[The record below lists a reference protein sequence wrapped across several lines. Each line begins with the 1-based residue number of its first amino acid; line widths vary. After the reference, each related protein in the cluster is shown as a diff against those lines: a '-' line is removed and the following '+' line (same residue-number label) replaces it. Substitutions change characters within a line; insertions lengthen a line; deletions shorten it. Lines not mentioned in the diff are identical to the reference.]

1 MSGSISRS
9 WRRFTRR
16 LGATRAML
24 VIASVVVVIVMIVAL
39 VVHGGSSSTT
49 ATSNTTATTAAPSA
63 SAAQQVL
70 DQASTASPGVTAT
83 TIRVVFPI
91 VSLNTQ
97 AGKVGLASDTEYGF
111 QVKGIH
117 TFVNAINDAGG
128 IHGRKIVPD
137 IVQFDPTDQAAM
149 RALCK
154 DWTEGS
160 NPAFAVLEGL
170 GTWEGDNQL
179 CITQEGHTPLLGQ
192 WATVSQYTT
201 QAAPY
206 LWWTGTDQTVLL
218 NTLID
223 WGHTS
228 GLLTT
233 AHKVGILVGDRQSDQ
248 LALKSAVLPALAK
261 LGITDPVIGTIA
273 ASPDAQSATMQA
285 QAPLIVQQFR
295 QAGVT
300 SVIPLVPANA
310 LFPYLG
316 AETDQAF
323 LPKLLLS
330 DYESSIE
337 IALGLIPV
345 PYEKALDGQEGVTT
359 FTLGGIDDNR
369 PQSQGGYDAGLR
381 ACYATWK
388 AHNAPPAPPDS
399 PYLEEQGPVAAWCQ
413 VIQLFAKAADGAAAT
428 LNRRTFVQSMAKI
441 QNFPGTYT
449 PTLSYS
455 PTKYYGPVDYRV
467 VKVHTNNPPTS
478 ACIQPKFT
486 STPQQT
492 CWVVVQNWKPLTT
505 GSS

>member
-16 LGATRAML
+16 LGTTRAVL
-24 VIASVVVVIVMIVAL
+24 VIVGVVAVIAVVAVLAL
-39 VVHGGSSSTT
+39 SGGSSSSNT
-49 ATSNTTATTAAPSA
+49 ATTATTAATSSSSA
-63 SAAQQVL
+63 QALL
-70 DQASTASPGVTAT
+70 DHASTAAPGVTAT
-83 TIRVVFPI
+83 SIRVVFPVI
-91 VSLNTQ
+91 SLNTQ
-97 AGKVGLASDTEYGF
+97 AGKVGLAEDSEYGK
-111 QVKGIH
+111 QDAAIH
-117 TFVNAINDAGG
+117 TFVNEINDAGG
-128 IHGRKIVPD
+128 IHGRKIDPD
-137 IVQFDPTDQAAM
+137 IVQFDPTDEAGM

-160 NPAFAVLEGL
+160 DPAFAVLDGL
-170 GTWEGDNQL
+170 GTWEGDSQL
-179 CITQEGHTPLLGQ
+179 CITQEGHTPMLAQ
-192 WATVSQYTT
+192 WTTVTSYTQ

-206 LWWTGTDQTVLL
+206 LWWTGTDQSVLL
-218 NTLID
+218 STLVS
-223 WGHTS
+223 WGHQS

-248 LALKSAVLPALAK
+248 LALHTAVLPALQK
-261 LGITDPVIGTIA
+261 LGITDPVVQTIA

-300 SVIPLVPANA
+300 SVIPLVPANS
-310 LFPYLG
+310 LFPYIG
-316 AETDQAF
+316 AETTQSYF
-323 LPKLLLS
+323 PKLLLS

-359 FTLGGIDDNR
+359 FTLGGIDDDR
-369 PQSQGGYDAGLR
+369 AESQGGYDPGLR

-399 PYLEEQGPVAAWCQ
+399 PYIEEQGPVAAWCQ
-413 VIQLFAKAADGAAAT
+413 VIKLFAKAVEGAGPT
-428 LNRRTFVQSMAKI
+428 LDRRTFVQSMARI
-441 QNFPGTYT
+441 TNFPGTYT

-455 PTKYYGPVDYRV
+455 PTKYYGPVEYRV

-492 CWVVVQNWKPLTT
+492 CWVVVQNWQPLTT
-505 GSS
+505 GSP

>member
-1 MSGSISRS
+1 MSGPIGRS

-16 LGATRAML
+16 MGTTKAVLAIGA
-24 VIASVVVVIVMIVAL
+24 VVVVIVVIAVL
-39 VVHGGSSSTT
+39 VLHGGSSS
-49 ATSNTTATTAAPSA
+49 NTTASTSTRAPTSA
-63 SAAQQVL
+63 SAAQAVL
-70 DQASTASPGVTAT
+70 DGASTAAPGVTAT
-83 TIRVVFPI
+83 SIRVVFPVI
-91 VSLNTQ
+91 SLNSQ
-97 AGKVGLASDTEYGF
+97 AGKVGLASDTEYGK
-111 QVKGIH
+111 QDAAIH
-117 TFVNAINDAGG
+117 TFVNQINDAGG
-128 IHGRKIVPD
+128 IHGRKIDPD
-137 IVQFDPTDQAAM
+137 IVEFDPTDQASM

-160 NPAFAVLEGL
+160 DPAFAVLDGL

-179 CITQEGHTPLLGQ
+179 CITQEGHTPMLAQ
-192 WATVSQYTT
+192 WTTVSAYTQ

-223 WGHTS
+223 WGHQS
-228 GLLTT
+228 GALSS
-233 AHKVGILVGDRQSDQ
+233 AHRVGILVGDRQSDQ
-248 LALKSAVLPALAK
+248 LALKTAVLPALNKA
-261 LGITDPVIGTIA
+261 GIDNPVIGTIA

-300 SVIPLVPANA
+300 TVIPLVPANA
-310 LFPYLG
+310 LFPYIG
-316 AETDQAF
+316 AETDQNYF
-323 LPKLLLS
+323 PKLLLS

-359 FTLGGIDDNR
+359 FTLGGIDDDR
-369 PQSQGGYDAGLR
+369 PQAQGGYDPGLR
-381 ACYATWK
+381 SCYATWK

-399 PYLEEQGPVAAWCQ
+399 PFVEEQGPVAAWCQ
-413 VIQLFAKAADGAAAT
+413 VIQLFAKAVEGAGPT
-428 LNRRTFVQSMAKI
+428 LDRRTFVQSMAKVTD
-441 QNFPGTYT
+441 FPGTYT

-455 PTKYYGPVDYRV
+455 PTKYYGPVEYRV
-467 VKVHTNNPPTS
+467 VKVHNNNPPST
-478 ACIQPKFT
+478 ACIQPRFT
-486 STPQQT
+486 STPQGT